1 MNPIP
6 QADYVFLENQLERIE
21 SVLGNLPRQLS
32 ETFKSE
38 PSTETFQ
45 VKDSRSCYSW
55 MRQRYQEAY
64 SKQFS
69 AISAVV
75 QNLESAIEVIDNCLP
90 TSMQLPMV
98 RARVGA

>member
-6 QADYVFLENQLERIE
+6 QADYAFLEKQLERIE

-38 PSTETFQ
+38 APTEPFQ
-45 VKDSRSCYSW
+45 VKDSHSYYSW
-55 MRQRYQEAY
+55 MGQRYQEAY

-75 QNLESAIEVIDNCLP
+75 QNLENAIEVIHTP
-90 TSMQLPMV
+90 TSPQLPMGCDV
-98 RARVGA
+98 CAGA